1 MYFRSSLVWEMCNIF
16 PTDVFID
23 VSLMSYVDL
32 QSLDITCDGGR
43 LLEIAALLPRHH
55 WKFSL

>member
-1 MYFRSSLVWEMCNIF
+1 MCNIF
-16 PTDVFID
+16 HTDVFID
-23 VSLMSYVDL
+23 VALMSYVDL
-32 QSLDITCDGGR
+32 QGLDITCDCGR